1 MTTPDGREV
10 DVDLVGDPE
19 LRQDVE
25 AFDAWR
31 IRWFLDEAAEGG
43 YSNGEIDV
51 ACAYLARTGFL
62 REVVKGRWYALAV
75 HTEDPVRT
83 AQS

>member
-1 MTTPDGREV
+1 MIASDGREV
-10 DVDLVGDPE
+10 DVDLVGDPD

-31 IRWFLDEAAEGG
+31 IRWFLDETAKDG
-43 YSNGEIDV
+43 YSIEEIDA

-62 REVVKGRWYALAV
+62 RDVVKGRWYALAD
-75 HTEDPVRT
+75 HPET
-83 AQS
+83 